1 MNLFAFAATIKQ
13 LLFKCQ
19 GPTSISASIPPALAV
34 LQLPGFRNA
43 LRALQFTPY
52 PALYHGVV
60 HLEVRV
66 SMLETTEFTRC
77 EIGPWEE
84 KSVLRHGGRQD
95 DKICFCLI

>member
-1 MNLFAFAATIKQ
+1 MSSSNRNV
-13 LLFKCQ
+13 
-19 GPTSISASIPPALAV
+19 ASVQQALAV
-34 LQLPGFRNA
+34 LAAPGFRHA

-84 KSVLRHGGRQD
+84 KTVLRHGRIQD
-95 DKICFCLI
+95 DNICFCLI